1 MSPDTTVQKSNS
13 RFVPLYQMAVVCLLW
28 VAVAISLPHTNAS
41 LRRISQDLTS
51 NPYTGTRFVI
61 ADLDGDEKP
70 DLALVELQAL
80 RSANANY
87 SIRVKL
93 SQGQE
98 SAIGVNGPLGG
109 LRVVARDVNGDDN
122 VDLVV
127 TSNLDGQFVEVLLND
142 GQGNFS
148 AAAPGEFLQPNDSRD
163 GSIGTVLLNHAE
175 LATLVSAR
183 SSQDEA
189 AVLQGSFQEET
200 PTDFYLPASWG
211 CSARRVSIL
220 RQGRSPPALLSLS

>member
-1 MSPDTTVQKSNS
+1 MSPETTVQKSNS
-13 RFVPLYQMAVVCLLW
+13 RFVPLYQIGAVCLLW
-28 VAVAISLPHTNAS
+28 IAVAISLPHTNAS
-41 LRRISQDLTS
+41 LRRMSQDLAS
-51 NPYTGTRFVI
+51 NPYTGARFVI

-109 LRVVARDVNGDDN
+109 LKVVARDVNGDDN

-148 AAAPGEFLQPNDSRD
+148 AAAPGEFLQPNDSNA
-163 GSIGTVLLNHAE
+163 GSVGTALVNHAE

-189 AVLQGSFQEET
+189 AVLEDSFQEAI
-200 PTDFYLPASWG
+200 PTDFYFPASLG
-211 CSARRVSIL
+211 CSARRVSVL
-220 RQGRSPPALLSLS
+220 RQGRSPPTPFSLS

>member
-1 MSPDTTVQKSNS
+1 MQNSNS
-13 RFVPLYQMAVVCLLW
+13 RYVPLYQMAVVCLLW
-28 VAVAISLPHTNAS
+28 VAVTISLPHTNAS
-41 LRRISQDLTS
+41 LHRMSQDLAS
-51 NPYTGTRFVI
+51 NPYAGARFVI

-109 LRVVARDVNGDDN
+109 LKVVARDVNGDDN

-148 AAAPGEFLQPNDSRD
+148 VAAPGEFLQPNDSKD
-163 GSIGTVLLNHAE
+163 GSVGTVLLSHAE
-175 LATLVSAR
+175 LATLVSTR
-183 SSQDEA
+183 SSQDQA
-189 AVLQGSFQEET
+189 AVLAGSFQEAA
-200 PTDFYLPASWG
+200 PTDFSLSASWR
-211 CSARRVSIL
+211 CAARRVSVL
-220 RQGRSPPALLSLS
+220 RQGRSPPKRLSLS